1 MLRPGMNEHVSYAID
16 DARVRKNNSQW
27 AKIRIKVQHSLLDN
41 APNYVGSW
49 LHYPKEISCNHNL
62 YSYYF
67 LHFFSIFSPLCITKL
82 KAIVPCHI
90 FCTNLKII
98 TVL

>member
-49 LHYPKEISCNHNL
+49 VHYPKEI
-62 YSYYF
+62 Y
-67 LHFFSIFSPLCITKL
+67 LHTFNPTMAPKFNST
-82 KAIVPCHI
+82 ATDEV
-90 FCTNLKII
+90 
-98 TVL
+98 